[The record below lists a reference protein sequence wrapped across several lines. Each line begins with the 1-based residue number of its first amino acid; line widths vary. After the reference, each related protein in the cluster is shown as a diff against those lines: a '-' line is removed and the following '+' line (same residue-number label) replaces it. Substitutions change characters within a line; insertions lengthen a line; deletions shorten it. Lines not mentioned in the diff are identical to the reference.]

1 MFMDNV
7 INYEHTK
14 SVIENAKKLTTKDRK
29 KLSKSVYC
37 GPQKSFPCNDCKHV
51 SAAKAYLGRSKFS
64 ASTKKKIATCINKK
78 AKQLGCGSANKE
90 KSSEE
95 YPKFI
100 SLSYEEKKL
109 YSSEIFKET
118 KHIVDE
124 SIKTPEKDLVFD

>member
-78 AKQLGCGSANKE
+78 AKQLGCGSANKA
-90 KSSEE
+90 KAFVE

>member
-7 INYEHTK
+7 INYKRSKIAVEE
-14 SVIENAKKLTTKDRK
+14 SKKLTTKDRK
-29 KLSKSVYC
+29 KLPKAVYC
-37 GPQKSFPCNDCKHV
+37 GPGQSFPCNDCKHV
-51 SAAKAYLGRSKFS
+51 AAAKAYLGRSKFS

-78 AKQLGCGSANKE
+78 AKQLGCGSAKKE

-118 KHIVDE
+118 KHIVNE
-124 SIKTPEKDLVFD
+124 SIKKPEKDLVFD